1 MQDGMLA
8 YFQSQAPF
16 ADRNVESRLDREY
29 FDVTK
34 MMKTREK
41 KALK

>member
-16 ADRNVESRLDREY
+16 ADRNIERRLEREY

-34 MMKTREK
+34 MMKPRAK